1 MDNLGYLLSDSS
13 RLLRRA
19 FDDRVRALEV
29 TGPQAKLLL
38 ILNRSEG
45 ENQGYYADELEVEPI
60 TMCRMIDRMEDG
72 GLVERRRDP
81 ADRRAWRLHLTER
94 SRPMVARLRVLIDGL
109 VEDMVAGVAAHDRET
124 FSRVLTAIGSNLRDM
139 RESKV
144 LIDG

>member
-60 TMCRMIDRMEDG
+60 TLCRMIDRMEDS
-72 GLVERRRDP
+72 GLIERRRDP
-81 ADRRAWRLHLTER
+81 ADRRAWRVHLTER

-109 VEDMVAGVAAHDRET
+109 VEDMVAGVTADDRET
-124 FSRVLTAIGSNLRDM
+124 FSRVLMAIGGNLRDM